1 MDCERYEAILSGET
15 GPALARALE
24 EHCRGC
30 ASCARRPPEEQVLLL
45 AMTASLEAAQRVEP
59 PADFLARVRERVAD
73 ERARPS
79 RPARAW
85 LTGIAATVAF
95 LAALFA
101 ATARWRARVEEARP
115 PVADGPAHAGAAS
128 PGPVTAGPA
137 PAVSPLARPRKRPG
151 NAPVR
156 SPQPRPVFE
165 ADVIVEPGQDE
176 ALARLARGL
185 AGLRPRSAS
194 AVASLDPEV
203 PLPRLQPLEPPRFE
217 IKPLHP
223 PPAGWGPA
231 LDDDSDIGT
240 DEDTALDT
248 EKGSD
253 S

>member
-1 MDCERYEAILSGET
+1 MDCERYEAILSRET

-30 ASCARRPPEEQVLLL
+30 ASCARRPPEEQALLL
-45 AMTASLEAAQRVEP
+45 AMTASLEAVLRVEP
-59 PADFLARVRERVAD
+59 SAGFLASVRERVAD
-73 ERARPS
+73 ERAWPS
-79 RPARAW
+79 RPPRAW
-85 LTGIAATVAF
+85 LTGVAATVAI
-95 LAALFA
+95 LVALFA

-115 PVADGPAHAGAAS
+115 PVADGPARAGAAS
-128 PGPVTAGPA
+128 PGPVTAA
-137 PAVSPLARPRKRPG
+137 PAVSPLERPRKRPG

-156 SPQPRPVFE
+156 SPRPRPVFE

-217 IKPLHP
+217 MKPLHP

-231 LDDDSDIGT
+231 LDDGSGRGT